1 MPTDLLLCFP
11 ILIVLWIVVVSV
23 FASYTDNL
31 LLSATEDT
39 GEDIPEEEAVC
50 RICLVELA
58 EGGDTLKMECSC
70 KGELALAHKDCAVKW
85 FTIKGNKTCDVCRQ
99 DVRNL
104 HVTLL
109 KIHNPQTVIRRP
121 PTIPE
126 QREVARYRQ
135 VHVFYVFP
143 TIFNERLSYK
153 FHLNIIILIWFWV
166 SRCYIIGRV
175 WQDIPVLVLVSM
187 LAYFCFLEQL
197 LVCFVLSC
205 KNLKT
210 VTIWHHSWSTT
221 KIPNCRQ
228 RYISD

>member
-1 MPTDLLLCFP
+1 MD
-11 ILIVLWIVVVSV
+11 
-23 FASYTDNL
+23 DNL
-31 LLSATEDT
+31 PISATEDS

-85 FTIKGNKTCDVCRQ
+85 FTIKGNKTCDVCKH

-126 QREVARYRQ
+126 QREVTRYR
-135 VHVFYVFP
+135 HVQISVSINISTRNFSKNSIWNCSLNLILKFALC
-143 TIFNERLSYK
+143 IFD
-153 FHLNIIILIWFWV
+153 
-166 SRCYIIGRV
+166 RV

-197 LVCFVLSC
+197 LVCFML
-205 KNLKT
+205 
-210 VTIWHHSWSTT
+210 
-221 KIPNCRQ
+221 NCNNRKL
-228 RYISD
+228 